1 MTYGDGVRAGAGA
14 GAGADVSVGRGLPV
28 DAVRGL
34 ADRWLPL
41 MASPGSGGGPG
52 RGEDAGAGDFVCSP
66 AGLWLALAAV
76 AVGARGETAGELREL
91 LGVAGGEAAG
101 VVTAAARALGG
112 TDAVAVATRVWS
124 RGPVYRA
131 YREALPD
138 VGFGPMGDA
147 DADADGDADADADGS
162 GSGGVGSGGIDA
174 WVREATG
181 GLIERLPV
189 VITPDVLLL
198 LVNVL
203 ALKARWEIPFEGAGT
218 RDQDFTDSL
227 GVRHRVPTM
236 HRPVPLNSAWTV
248 GGASVVELK
257 CRAEGGRAPAR
268 VRFVLG
274 EPGAGAAEVLPLAW
288 APEGRWTG
296 IDAEQINMALP
307 RMSLRTRVDATE
319 QLAALGVRW
328 AMGEGADFSGMS
340 PERLA
345 ISQVVQEVV
354 VRVAEEGVE
363 AAAVTAVPM
372 APGGAYVPRR
382 VEWIAFNRP
391 FGVVVLDG
399 MGEVPLFVGW
409 QAGVPR

>member
-1 MTYGDGVRAGAGA
+1 M
-14 GAGADVSVGRGLPV
+14 
-28 DAVRGL
+28 
-34 ADRWLPL
+34 
-41 MASPGSGGGPG
+41 
-52 RGEDAGAGDFVCSP
+52 CSP

-76 AVGARGETAGELREL
+76 AVGAREETAGELREL
-91 LGVAGGEAAG
+91 LGVAGEEAAG
-101 VVTAAARALGG
+101 VVTAAARALAG

-138 VGFGPMGDA
+138 VGFGPMDA
-147 DADADGDADADADGS
+147 GGS
-162 GSGGVGSGGIDA
+162 DSGGVDAGGVHAGGVDGGAVDA

-198 LVNVL
+198 LVNAL

-218 RDQDFTDSL
+218 RDQDFTDSR

-236 HRPVPLNSAWTV
+236 HRPVPLNCAWTV

-328 AMGEGADFSGMS
+328 AMSEGADFSGMS

-345 ISQVVQEVV
+345 ISQVVQEAV

-363 AAAVTAVPM
+363 AAAVTVVPM

-399 MGEVPLFVGW
+399 VGEVPLFAGW
-409 QAGVPR
+409 QAGVPG

>member
-1 MTYGDGVRAGAGA
+1 MTYGTEQM
-14 GAGADVSVGRGLPV
+14 LP
-28 DAVRGL
+28 AAAIRGL

-41 MASPGSGGGPG
+41 MASPGEGG
-52 RGEDAGAGDFVCSP
+52 DASAGDFVCSP

-76 AVGARGETAGELREL
+76 AVGAREETAGELRKL
-91 LGVAGGEAAG
+91 LGVAGDEAAG
-101 VVTAAARALGG
+101 VVAGAARALAG
-112 TDAVAVATRVWS
+112 TDALAVATRVWS
-124 RGPVYRA
+124 RVPVYRA
-131 YREALPD
+131 YREALPG
-138 VGFGPMGDA
+138 VGFGPMEPD
-147 DADADGDADADADGS
+147 
-162 GSGGVGSGGIDA
+162 GIDA

-198 LVNVL
+198 LVNAL

-218 RDQDFTDSL
+218 REQDFTDAL

-236 HRPVPLNSAWTV
+236 HRPVPLNCAWTV

-257 CRAEGGRAPAR
+257 CRAEGGRARGGRAPAR

-274 EPGAGAAEVLPLAW
+274 EVGAGAAEVLPLAW

-307 RMSLRTRVDATE
+307 RMSLRTRTDATA
-319 QLAALGVRW
+319 QLAAMGVRW

-345 ISQVVQEVV
+345 VSQVVQEAVV
-354 VRVAEEGVE
+354 KVAEEGVE
-363 AAAVTAVPM
+363 AAAVSVVPV
-372 APGGAYVPRR
+372 AAGSAYVPRR
-382 VEWIAFNRP
+382 IEWIAFNRP

-399 MGEVPLFVGW
+399 VGEVPLFVGW
-409 QAGVPR
+409 QAGVPAAG

>member
-1 MTYGDGVRAGAGA
+1 MTYGDGVGAGA
-14 GAGADVSVGRGLPV
+14 GTGAGTGEGLPAA
-28 DAVRGL
+28 AVRGL

-41 MASPGSGGGPG
+41 MASPGSGGSGG
-52 RGEDAGAGDFVCSP
+52 GSGHSEGAGTGDFVCSP

-76 AVGARGETAGELREL
+76 AVGAREETAGELREL
-91 LGVAGGEAAG
+91 LGVAGEEAAG
-101 VVTAAARALGG
+101 VVTAAARALAG

-138 VGFGPMGDA
+138 VGFGPMDA
-147 DADADGDADADADGS
+147 GGLDSGGVDADG
-162 GSGGVGSGGIDA
+162 VDA

-203 ALKARWEIPFEGAGT
+203 ALRARWATPFEGAGT

-248 GGASVVELK
+248 GGARVVELK

-345 ISQVVQEVV
+345 ISQVVQEAV

-372 APGGAYVPRR
+372 APGGAFVPRR
-382 VEWIAFNRP
+382 IEWIAFNRP

-399 MGEVPLFVGW
+399 AGEVPLFAAW
-409 QAGVPR
+409 QAGVPG

>member
-1 MTYGDGVRAGAGA
+1 
-14 GAGADVSVGRGLPV
+14 
-28 DAVRGL
+28 
-34 ADRWLPL
+34 
-41 MASPGSGGGPG
+41 MASPGS
-52 RGEDAGAGDFVCSP
+52 GDFVCSP

-76 AVGARGETAGELREL
+76 SVGAREETAGELREL
-91 LGVAGGEAAG
+91 LGVAGEEAAG
-101 VVTAAARALGG
+101 AVTAAARALAD

-138 VGFGPMGDA
+138 VGFGAMDPGGGA
-147 DADADGDADADADGS
+147 DRDGVD
-162 GSGGVGSGGIDA
+162 SGGVDSAGVDSAGVDLGGMDSGGVDSDVIDA

-189 VITPDVLLL
+189 VITPDVLLV
-198 LVNVL
+198 LVNAL
-203 ALKARWEIPFEGAGT
+203 ALKARWATPFEGAGT
-218 RDQDFTDSL
+218 RDQDFTDAF

-236 HRPVPLNSAWTV
+236 HRPVPLNCAWTV

-288 APEGRWTG
+288 APLGRWTG

-319 QLAALGVRW
+319 QLAVLGLRW
-328 AMGEGADFSGMS
+328 AMSEGADFSGMS
-340 PERLA
+340 PEKLA
-345 ISQVVQEVV
+345 ISQVVQEAV

-382 VEWIAFNRP
+382 IEWIAFNRP

-399 MGEVPLFVGW
+399 GGEVPLFTAW
-409 QAGVPR
+409 QAGAPG

>member
-1 MTYGDGVRAGAGA
+1 MTYGDGVGAGTGVGV
-14 GAGADVSVGRGLPV
+14 GAGQGLP
-28 DAVRGL
+28 AAAIQGL
-34 ADRWLPL
+34 AGRWLPL
-41 MASPGSGGGPG
+41 MASPGSGSGARHSEG
-52 RGEDAGAGDFVCSP
+52 AGAGDFVCSP

-76 AVGARGETAGELREL
+76 AVGAREETAAELREL
-91 LGVAGGEAAG
+91 LGVAGEEAAV
-101 VVTAAARALGG
+101 VVTAAARALAG

-138 VGFGPMGDA
+138 VWFGPMDA
-147 DADADGDADADADGS
+147 
-162 GSGGVGSGGIDA
+162 GGVDA

-203 ALKARWEIPFEGAGT
+203 ALRARWEIPFDGAGT

-307 RMSLRTRVDATE
+307 RMSLRTGVDATE

-345 ISQVVQEVV
+345 ISQVVQEAV

-363 AAAVTAVPM
+363 AAAVTAVPV
-372 APGGAYVPRR
+372 AAGGAYVPRR
-382 VEWIAFNRP
+382 IEWIAFNRP

-399 MGEVPLFVGW
+399 VGEVPLFVGW
-409 QAGVPR
+409 QAGVPG

>member
-1 MTYGDGVRAGAGA
+1 
-14 GAGADVSVGRGLPV
+14 
-28 DAVRGL
+28 
-34 ADRWLPL
+34 
-41 MASPGSGGGPG
+41 MASPGSGDG
-52 RGEDAGAGDFVCSP
+52 RGRSDGADAGDFVCSP

-76 AVGARGETAGELREL
+76 AVGAREETAGELREL
-91 LGVAGGEAAG
+91 LGVAGEEAAG
-101 VVTAAARALGG
+101 AVTAAARALAD

-124 RGPVYRA
+124 RVPVYRA

-138 VGFGPMGDA
+138 VGFGPMDPESVKRDGLDSVGLGA
-147 DADADGDADADADGS
+147 GGSGADGLGPDGS
-162 GSGGVGSGGIDA
+162 GPGGLDPEGIDA

-189 VITPDVLLL
+189 VITPDVVLL
-198 LVNVL
+198 LVNAL

-218 RDQDFTDSL
+218 RDQDFTDAL

-248 GGASVVELK
+248 AGASVVELK

-328 AMGEGADFSGMS
+328 VMSEGADFSGMS

-345 ISQVVQEVV
+345 ISQVVQEAV

-372 APGGAYVPRR
+372 APGGAPYVPRR
-382 VEWIAFNRP
+382 IEWIAFNRP

-399 MGEVPLFVGW
+399 AGEVPLFTAW
-409 QAGVPR
+409 QAGVPG